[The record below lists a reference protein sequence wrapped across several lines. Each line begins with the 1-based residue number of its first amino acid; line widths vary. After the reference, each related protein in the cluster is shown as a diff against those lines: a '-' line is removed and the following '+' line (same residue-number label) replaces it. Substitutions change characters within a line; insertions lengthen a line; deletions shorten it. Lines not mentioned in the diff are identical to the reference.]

1 MLTVQATNDIC
12 TVDLLRKEVYRL
24 ALGKRI
30 KERRIELNLTL
41 RELAKKADAD
51 FTYLSKIENDK
62 TDHPPSEDL
71 LRRIGKHLNIDPDE
85 LVVLSG
91 QVPKEIK
98 EVIGKD
104 TSAVQFFRSFRESKL
119 SWNELK
125 KIVEGSSP
133 EEK

>member
-1 MLTVQATNDIC
+1 MTKQATNAIC
-12 TVDLLRKEVYRL
+12 TADLLRKEVYGL
-24 ALGKRI
+24 TLGQRI
-30 KERRIELNLTL
+30 KERRIELNFTL

-98 EVIGKD
+98 EVIGRD

-119 SWNELK
+119 SWDELK
-125 KIVEGSSP
+125 EMVEESSP
-133 EEK
+133 EDK